1 MPAEC
6 HKCGKYFD
14 FGNYKVDEHSLRQ
27 HMQVKRLI
35 YICTRTPG
43 RSAPIF
49 SSVSLRSKNGSTL
62 KLKPKVQKKTLVLVL
77 SPDFSPFA

>member
-35 YICTRTPG
+35 YTFI
-43 RSAPIF
+43 I
-49 SSVSLRSKNGSTL
+49 LIL
-62 KLKPKVQKKTLVLVL
+62 KYQGARP
-77 SPDFSPFA
+77 S